1 MIISKILIFKINSY
15 MSIIKICAEMIIKNS
30 KNYYL
35 KKIYNM
41 IYILLRIYTTKW
53 KQLRKCNK
61 KTKIE
66 KMF

>member
-15 MSIIKICAEMIIKNS
+15 MSIIKIWAEMIIKNS
-30 KNYYL
+30 KNFYL

-41 IYILLRIYTTKW
+41 IYIPSKIYTTKW
-53 KQLRKCNK
+53 KQLRKCKK
-61 KTKIE
+61 KTMIE

>member
-1 MIISKILIFKINSY
+1 
-15 MSIIKICAEMIIKNS
+15 MSIIKIWAEMIIKNS